1 MTESIKSAI
10 PHRYPFLLIDRII
23 DFVPGESITAL
34 KNVTYNEPFFEGH
47 FPENPIMP
55 GVLIVEAMAQT
66 CGVLIFRSLRNS
78 PKNGL
83 FYLAGVDVLAEDKLG
98 RLGLTLNGCKD
109 RDELV
114 FSLAKVSDIPI
125 MTTMGGGYTSDIKII
140 LEAHCNT
147 FRSASNLFY

>member
-83 FYLAGVDVLAEDKLG
+83 FYLAGVDKARFRKAVSPGDRSFILKANLNIRTKGIEKYLSLRLAIFPMKRDK
-98 RLGLTLNGCKD
+98 
-109 RDELV
+109 
-114 FSLAKVSDIPI
+114 
-125 MTTMGGGYTSDIKII
+125 
-140 LEAHCNT
+140 
-147 FRSASNLFY
+147 

>member
-1 MTESIKSAI
+1 MSESIKSAI

-66 CGVLIFRSLRNS
+66 CGVLIFRSLSNS

-83 FYLAGVDVLAEDKLG
+83 FYLAGVDKARFRKAVSPGDQIFLEVKL
-98 RLGLTLNGCKD
+98 LKQIKD
-109 RDELV
+109 IYKFEASAHVQDNLV
-114 FSLAKVSDIPI
+114 CSAVV
-125 MTTMGGGYTSDIKII
+125 TTTGKI
-140 LEAHCNT
+140 EGN
-147 FRSASNLFY
+147 

>member
-34 KNVTYNEPFFEGH
+34 KNVTHNEPFFEGH

-83 FYLAGVDVLAEDKLG
+83 FYLAGVDKARFRKAVSPGDQIFLEVKL
-98 RLGLTLNGCKD
+98 LKHIKD
-109 RDELV
+109 IYKFEASARVQDNLV
-114 FSLAKVSDIPI
+114 CSAVV
-125 MTTMGGGYTSDIKII
+125 TTTGKI
-140 LEAHCNT
+140 EGN
-147 FRSASNLFY
+147 

>member
-66 CGVLIFRSLRNS
+66 CG
-78 PKNGL
+78 
-83 FYLAGVDVLAEDKLG
+83 
-98 RLGLTLNGCKD
+98 RLL
-109 RDELV
+109 
-114 FSLAKVSDIPI
+114 S
-125 MTTMGGGYTSDIKII
+125 
-140 LEAHCNT
+140 
-147 FRSASNLFY
+147 